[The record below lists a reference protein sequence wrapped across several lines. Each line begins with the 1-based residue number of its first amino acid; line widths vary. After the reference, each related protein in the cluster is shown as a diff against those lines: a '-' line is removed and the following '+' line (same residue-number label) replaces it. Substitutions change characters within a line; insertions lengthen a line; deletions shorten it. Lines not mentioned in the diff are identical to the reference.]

1 MSNSSHGE
9 PRTGASGELGAP
21 LDPEMPVP
29 PGAPLARR
37 LNLLLDAAEAEG
49 RRVTYNDIR
58 DAMAEAGTPL
68 SRGRWHYMRNGTGPE
83 VKKPELLRNLARFFG
98 VNDDYLLED
107 GEELPARVEAQMELL
122 ATMKANKV
130 RNFAARQL
138 DGLTPETLLQIRDII
153 DEQLANGSQS
163 SLGSV

>member
-1 MSNSSHGE
+1 MSNYSYGD
-9 PRTGASGELGAP
+9 PLTGASGELGAP
-21 LDPEMPVP
+21 LDPEA
-29 PGAPLARR
+29 PGASLARR

-58 DAMAEAGTPL
+58 DAMKEAGTPL

-98 VNDDYLLED
+98 VNEDYLLEES
-107 GEELPARVEAQMELL
+107 EELPARVEAQMELL

-153 DEQLANGSQS
+153 DEHLANGSES
-163 SLGSV
+163 SLSGL